1 MMNLFSGKIK
11 SASAFVKNQFW
22 QIDWKLLL
30 FLLLFLNV
38 KLYFKVIAIVFIYI
52 SHFNFKFGFRLRNSR
67 LPLFYVAVI
76 VISLINCIIYVLF
89 KKLDYDI
96 VFITGIF
103 FWLLCILAIHQ
114 LKLSVDSIKP
124 NILHNTLIAFFI
136 INATFSF
143 INLLGIIIETHA
155 LNPYQYQGL
164 FQKYFIG
171 TGDYIKGV
179 FFDTSTTNAIIN
191 AFGAV
196 YFLSRKNYRMVL
208 VCMLV
213 LLLTGSNSTN
223 LLLLIALIYIF
234 IFQSNR
240 NQKSVFSVCLFM
252 LILFLVKVSPQNN
265 QYSIT
270 TVQRIFNKEDTSRRI
285 VSVNLSDTGLQDM
298 QLKIATAYIDSIKI
312 KLEEQR
318 QTAAALINIS
328 NPWKRPSLPKA
339 DINSPEYQYSNDTT
353 QKQKELIEFSNL
365 QNVDSFVSAINNN
378 PKNLPGK
385 LVAVKQ
391 TINFF
396 FKNPA
401 KIITGNGMGNFS
413 SKLAFRATALKIAGG
428 YPAKH
433 QYINTDFIENH
444 LALYLFYFI
453 KRAGLHSVINTPDNT
468 YDQLFS
474 EYGMIGLI
482 SFLFFYIAF
491 FLRHIKKQSYS
502 IPLLLIISG
511 VFFVG
516 YWFEQLSVI
525 VLFELLLLIDM
536 KTSSSI
542 IHFKKE
548 NE

>member
-1 MMNLFSGKIK
+1 MNLFSGKIK
-11 SASAFVKNQFW
+11 SAFAFVKNLFC

-38 KLYFKVIAIVFIYI
+38 KLYVKVIAIVFICI
-52 SHFNFKFGFRLRNSR
+52 FNFNFKFGFRLRNSR

-76 VISLINCIIYVLF
+76 IISVINCIIYGLF

-103 FWLLCILAIHQ
+103 FWLLCVLAIHQ
-114 LKLSVDSIKP
+114 LKLSVDRIIP

-136 INATFSF
+136 INAIFSF
-143 INLLGIIIETHA
+143 INLLGIIIETHI

-191 AFGAV
+191 AFGAI
-196 YFLSRKNYRMVL
+196 YFLSRKNFAMVL

-223 LLLLIALIYIF
+223 VLLLIALVYIF

-240 NQKSVFSVCLFM
+240 NQKSIISVCLFM

-270 TVQRIFNKEDTSRRI
+270 TVERIFNKEDTSRRVMAI
-285 VSVNLSDTGLQDM
+285 NQSDTGLQAI
-298 QLKIATAYIDSIKI
+298 QLKIASAYIDSIKI
-312 KLEEQR
+312 KLGEQI
-318 QTAAALINIS
+318 QTKAALINIS
-328 NPWKRPSLPKA
+328 NSWKRPSLPKA
-339 DINSPEYQYSNDTT
+339 DINSPEYQYSKDTT

-365 QNVDSFVSAINNN
+365 QVVDSSVSAINNN
-378 PKNLPGK
+378 PQNRPGK
-385 LVAVKQ
+385 LIAVKQ
-391 TINFF
+391 TIDFF
-396 FKNPA
+396 IKNPA

-428 YPAKH
+428 YPSKY
-433 QYINTDFIENH
+433 QYINISFKENH

-453 KRAGLHSVINTPDNT
+453 KRAGLHSVINTPDNV
-468 YDQLFS
+468 YDQLLG
-474 EYGMIGLI
+474 EYGLIGLL

-502 IPLLLIISG
+502 IPLLIIMCG
-511 VFFVG
+511 VFFLG
-516 YWFEQLSVI
+516 YWFEQLSVV

-536 KTSSSI
+536 KTGSSI

-548 NE
+548 NR